1 MNHGFLFL
9 LNWLLKPLACIL
21 TLRPKF
27 KGCINPGRGTFR
39 ELPPPRIKR
48 TGGHC
53 SWGMQRIM
61 YAGAH
66 FPLSISSLTNKE
78 EKTNKEANKF
88 KKDKQIYE
96 QTNTQTASNIF
107 IEAHFVAQGC
117 QCLHPHPHYGF
128 VVVLSNWFEPLKDDQ
143 PLVSLYPNADL
154 SSNGLVLLWAKWY
167 AKTPLEM
174 YEIWQFAGK
183 LQWSCW

>member
-1 MNHGFLFL
+1 MWCPMNCIEATRFLYRLVRQEASGLMKPTSFCTHSLKLVQQKLLKCWTHLFKVLLWNFFSASAKHNGGGATWMSIGIGVFPARHHYQSVWCILWKQHWDIQIRFKRKMNHGFLFL

-39 ELPPPRIKR
+39 ELPPPQIKR

-78 EKTNKEANKF
+78 KE
-88 KKDKQIYE
+88 D
-96 QTNTQTASNIF
+96 
-107 IEAHFVAQGC
+107 
-117 QCLHPHPHYGF
+117 
-128 VVVLSNWFEPLKDDQ
+128 
-143 PLVSLYPNADL
+143 
-154 SSNGLVLLWAKWY
+154 
-167 AKTPLEM
+167 
-174 YEIWQFAGK
+174 
-183 LQWSCW
+183 